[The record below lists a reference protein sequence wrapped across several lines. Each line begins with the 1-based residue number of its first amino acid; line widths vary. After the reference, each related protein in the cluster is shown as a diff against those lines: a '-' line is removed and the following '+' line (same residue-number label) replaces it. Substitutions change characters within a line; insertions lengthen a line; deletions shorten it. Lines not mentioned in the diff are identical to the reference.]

1 MKKST
6 RIISLLL
13 AFMMMMGT
21 MSVAASAYH
30 ADYLDSAITDQ
41 YNSID
46 KVELELE
53 QKASILLDQLDVML
67 QKEDIYIDIPL
78 IGSIDLRSTDAALN
92 SIYSLTG
99 NWLFG
104 DLIVGD
110 LGVLEDSRAEIA
122 DIRRADSDHS
132 DMEVIQS
139 LVAYLAGCAE
149 DGLLNIVNKNFN
161 WGILKGFLPP
171 EFRIIVDDVPKFL
184 KETLWDV
191 LHPVN
196 EVPMPTGTTLDSI
209 AQYALDHQ
217 IGAEPGSPE
226 AIEVGFE
233 GILPGF
239 TVNLATD
246 NA

>member
-1 MKKST
+1 MSKAK
-6 RIISLLL
+6 RLL
-13 AFMMMMGT
+13 AVFMSAIMILGT

-122 DIRRADSDHS
+122 TDRRSSTDKTDMDVIR
-132 DMEVIQS
+132 S
-139 LVAYLAGCAE
+139 LVRYLAGCFE
-149 DGLLNIVNKNFN
+149 DGLLNIVDKDFN

-171 EFRIIVDDVPKFL
+171 EFRVIIDDVPKFL
-184 KETLWDV
+184 KETLWDI

-196 EVPMPTGTTLDSI
+196 EVPMPNGTTLDSI

-217 IGAEPGSPE
+217 IVRYFA
-226 AIEVGFE
+226 
-233 GILPGF
+233 
-239 TVNLATD
+239 
-246 NA
+246 